1 MARIGGVQRL
11 PHTIDKPPGFAVIEA
26 DGLAVQIGVSDNV
39 HDRSCAYPF
48 LRSFSVPSACARPSR
63 YLGVKGKILKVD
75 LPHKLG
81 AKFNCLFEL
90 LFGLAV

>member
-1 MARIGGVQRL
+1 VARIGGVQRL

-39 HDRSCAYPF
+39 HDRKLRFFCAV
-48 LRSFSVPSACARPSR
+48 FSVPSVCARASR
-63 YLGVKGKILKVD
+63 YLGVKGKILAVD

-81 AKFNCLFEL
+81 AKFNCLFKL
-90 LFGLAV
+90 LFGLAL